1 MPASF
6 FRGTQTVRDK
16 CYVTHWGVG
25 VSAFPEKSVM
35 KVCGST
41 LLALRGGGWGS
52 NFQKKKRF
60 VRMSPKRGGGGKKD
74 YSCCVCD
81 TVNCSNFGRSG
92 SVIFS
97 L

>member
-1 MPASF
+1 MSRNAL
-6 FRGTQTVRDK
+6 
-16 CYVTHWGVG
+16 GVG

-52 NFQKKKRF
+52 NFQKKALRKN
-60 VRMSPKRGGGGKKD
+60 VPQAGGRRI
-74 YSCCVCD
+74 
-81 TVNCSNFGRSG
+81 TVVACAIPLTALGRSG
-92 SVIFS
+92 SVIFF